1 MINYI
6 QIKNKTG
13 FTLAHA
19 NWENNY
25 LSNGRLNPAV
35 IRCNIE
41 PAAGHLYLQLT
52 IIPRA
57 RVVHEL
63 IANEARSASLA
74 INSLRRERVE

>member
-13 FTLAHA
+13 FTRAHA
-19 NWENNY
+19 NWTVAK
-25 LSNGRLNPAV
+25 GRLNPAV
-35 IRCNIE
+35 IRCNIK

-63 IANEARSASLA
+63 IANEALCASLA
-74 INSLRRERVE
+74 INSLRRERAE